1 MTSPALT
8 VIGLDAATFAVIDPL
23 LDAGELPAIGR
34 LLENGTFGPLRSTTH
49 PLTPLA
55 WTTMTTGVNAGV
67 HGVWDFTERDESGHH
82 LRLVN
87 GSFRRAPALWE
98 LLSARGRTVG
108 IANVPFTWPASEV
121 NGFLLS
127 GLDASAR
134 SDGAVFPGELADEL
148 ERRFG
153 RLDLDHAFPLD
164 GSGRIDLDIVRRAAE
179 ARCTALAWLV
189 ERFEPELLFAVF
201 MSADHIHHLAW
212 PEWDERG
219 ADSRV
224 ADVYR
229 ILDGVVGALCE
240 LTGDAGNVMLVSD
253 HGGGSLAGVVNLN
266 AWLAREGFLT
276 YADGVAD
283 IRTDEGR
290 RRLVHRLYMLQRAL
304 PDPVRARIRQGL
316 PGLRDWALRRREY
329 SVVDWPRTRAFSYG
343 AFGNIVVNL
352 RGREELG
359 VVEPDDYERVRGEI
373 VDRLLELRNPEGE
386 RIVAAVHRRED
397 LFAGACLE
405 RLPDLVV
412 EFKDYAWLGKGALTY
427 RTDDLW
433 DKITIDGSPESY
445 VGSHRHDG
453 IFALTGPAAR
463 PGHVHARIEDVAPT
477 ILYLLGEAVPP
488 EFEGRVL
495 TEAIAEELL
504 DVRPPEYA
512 EEHEAVAIRGRT
524 AYAGEAVDE
533 VEARLRSLG
542 YVE

>member
-8 VIGLDAATFAVIDPL
+8 VVGLDAATLDVIDPL
-23 LDAGELPAIGR
+23 LEAGELPAIGR
-34 LLENGTFGPLRSTTH
+34 LFALGASGSLRSTTH

-108 IANVPFTWPASEV
+108 IANVPFTWPASSV

-134 SDGAVFPGELADEL
+134 GDGAVFPAELADEL
-148 ERRFG
+148 ARRFG

-164 GSGRIDLDIVRRAAE
+164 RSGRIDLDIVRRAAD
-179 ARCTALAWLV
+179 ARCAALAWLV
-189 ERFEPELLFAVF
+189 DRFQPELLFAVF
-201 MSADHIHHLAW
+201 MAADHIHHLAW
-212 PEWDERG
+212 PEWEERG

-229 ILDGVVGALCE
+229 ILDGVVDALSG
-240 LTGDAGNVMLVSD
+240 LGGDDANVMLVSD

-266 AWLAREGFLT
+266 AWLAREGFLA
-276 YADGVAD
+276 YADDVG
-283 IRTDEGR
+283 IRSDEGR
-290 RRLVHRLYMLQRAL
+290 RRLVHRMHQAQRAL
-304 PDPVRARIRQGL
+304 PAPVRARIRRRL
-316 PGLRDWALRRREY
+316 PGLRDWALERREY

-343 AFGNIVVNL
+343 TFGNIVVNL
-352 RGREELG
+352 RGREAFG
-359 VVEPDDYERVRGEI
+359 VVEPDDYESVRSEI
-373 VDRLLELRNPEGE
+373 VERLLELRSPEGE
-386 RIVAAVHRRED
+386 RIVASVHRRED

-405 RLPDLVV
+405 QLPDLVV
-412 EFKDYAWLGKGALTY
+412 EFEEYAWLGKGTLTY

-433 DKITIDGSPESY
+433 DEITVDGSRESY
-445 VGSHRHDG
+445 VGSHRHEG
-453 IFALTGPAAR
+453 VFALRGPAAR
-463 PGHVHARIEDVAPT
+463 PGRLQARIEDVAPT

-495 TEAIAEELL
+495 TEAIHEELL
-504 DVRPPEYA
+504 DERPPEYA
-512 EEHEAVAIRGRT
+512 QEGASVAIGKRAT
-524 AYAGEAVDE
+524 HNDEATDE